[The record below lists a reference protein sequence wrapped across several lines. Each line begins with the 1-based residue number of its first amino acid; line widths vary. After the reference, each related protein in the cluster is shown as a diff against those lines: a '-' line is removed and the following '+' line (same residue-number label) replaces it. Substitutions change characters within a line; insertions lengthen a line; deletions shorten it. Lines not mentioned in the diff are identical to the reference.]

1 MPCIDLNQINP
12 AELQH
17 NLATCK
23 TLVACL
29 CADWCDVCKAFRP
42 NFEALAEQFPDYLF
56 LWIDIEDQDS
66 LVGDL
71 DIDNFPTILVQHQQI
86 VSFYG
91 TMQADVSQIK
101 RLLQS
106 QSLLDIEQLASEY
119 TMSEQHRQWQTNA
132 NIRERIARHV

>member
-1 MPCIDLNQINP
+1 MSCIDLNQINP

-42 NFEALAEQFPDYLF
+42 SYEALSEQFPDCLF
-56 LWIDIEDQDS
+56 LWIDIEDQDA

-71 DIDNFPTILVQHQQI
+71 DVENFPTILVQQQHI

-91 TMQADVSQIK
+91 TMQPDVSQIK
-101 RLLQS
+101 RLLLSQS
-106 QSLLDIEQLASEY
+106 QLDTDQLQREY
-119 TMSEQHRQWQTNA
+119 TVSPQHRRWQTEVNL
-132 NIRERIARHV
+132 RQRISHHV